1 MAGNPT
7 ETPSSEDHENAQAP
21 DPEAA
26 APESPVP
33 TVEAPPVTA
42 PMGMASIGESVPE
55 PAPEP
60 APAPAPEPAP
70 QAAPQEEVVPAAPVT
85 QRLSEVPPSPPV
97 AVAAA
102 VVPPRKSSGRI
113 PQASPPVAHGPGAPL
128 GAYEAVARSA
138 KLPDLVAL
146 TLEVVGAAATAR
158 QADVASPMKVQNHI
172 ELAHLTRA
180 DADTA
185 YGNALKVLELGPE
198 GAAERAL
205 AQALWAHAVAE
216 APRSRTEDED
226 RLVADVLWLAT
237 HTAYDA
243 TPLLDRA
250 LGDDAAD
257 LWTAIADRVKR
268 IDAGRGGALGRAEA
282 IVGCAA
288 LASSSSKTAEGLR
301 ATLGPQLTDPVLGQL
316 LGAGTGAAAAG
327 VAAEAGEMK
336 LTAQLVAEPRGPVV
350 TTLLAVTG
358 LLFVLRGASAVAR
371 VALAYRTPT
380 EVSLSSAGV
389 RVKTRVEMLG
399 RTLREQEQ
407 VIAKDALVRVVREVR
422 YPRVAFYAGL
432 LALVVGSYVGVR
444 ALVDGVRAASPSLL
458 AVGLVIVAF
467 GVAIDF
473 VLGSVLPG
481 SRGRC
486 RLAFVPKTGRTVWV
500 GDVDA
505 KRADEVLARVLRA

>member
-7 ETPSSEDHENAQAP
+7 ETPSSEDHENAQADGP
-21 DPEAA
+21 HVA
-26 APESPVP
+26 APGAPVP
-33 TVEAPPVTA
+33 AGDESTAEEPTGDAPPVTA
-42 PMGMASIGESVPE
+42 PMGGLAVTERAAGDGEPD
-55 PAPEP
+55 PAPVSQPEDAVP
-60 APAPAPEPAP
+60 AP
-70 QAAPQEEVVPAAPVT
+70 PVT
-85 QRLSEVPPSPPV
+85 QRLSDVPQSPAIATATV
-97 AVAAA
+97 ASS
-102 VVPPRKSSGRI
+102 RRSSGRMA
-113 PQASPPVAHGPGAPL
+113 QAAPAVAHGPEASL

-138 KLPDLVAL
+138 RLPDLVAL

-158 QADVASPMKVQNHI
+158 RADVASKTKVQTHV
-172 ELAHLTRA
+172 ELAHLSRA

-216 APRSRTEDED
+216 APRARTEDED
-226 RLVADVLWLAT
+226 RLVSDVLWLAT

-268 IDAGRGGALGRAEA
+268 IDGGRGGSLGRAEA

-288 LASSSSKTAEGLR
+288 LASSSSRTAEGLR
-301 ATLGPQLTDPVLGQL
+301 TTLGPQLTDPILTKV
-316 LGAGTGAAAAG
+316 LGAGAAAG
-327 VAAEAGEMK
+327 ADTGEMK
-336 LTAQLVAEPRGPVV
+336 LIAELAPGPRGPVV
-350 TTLLAVTG
+350 TTLLAFTG
-358 LLFVLRGASAVAR
+358 VLFVLRGASAVAR

-380 EVSLSSAGV
+380 EVSLSSAGI
-389 RVKTRVEMLG
+389 RVKTRIEMLG
-399 RTLREQEQ
+399 RTLREREQ

-432 LALVVGSYVGVR
+432 LALVIGSYIGVR

-458 AVGLVIVAF
+458 AVGLLVVAL

-486 RLAFVPKTGRTVWV
+486 RIAFVPKTGRTVWV

-505 KRADEVLARVLRA
+505 KRADEVLARVLRG